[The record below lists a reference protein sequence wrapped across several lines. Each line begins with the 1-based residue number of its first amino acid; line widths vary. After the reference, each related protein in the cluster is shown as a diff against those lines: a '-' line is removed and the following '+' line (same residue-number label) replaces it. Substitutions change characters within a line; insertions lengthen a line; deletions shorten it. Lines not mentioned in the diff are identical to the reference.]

1 MHGGLFHAL
10 GRRGLMLCIA
20 MTCLALVLPS
30 CGKRR
35 KAVYPVHGKVF
46 DNQDKPA
53 VGAMIVFH
61 PSDGGNSDSNTATG
75 TVQDDG
81 SFSLTTYE
89 KDDGAPEGDYVATI
103 EWRPKGQ
110 GFGAPDGP
118 DRLNGQLSNK
128 ANSKLRFKVGN
139 QPDNVLEPIK
149 LP

>member
-1 MHGGLFHAL
+1 MRGVLFPIFKQ
-10 GRRGLMLCIA
+10 RGLVL
-20 MTCLALVLPS
+20 CLALAGLVMLLPS

-35 KAVYPVHGKVF
+35 KPVYSVHGKIL

-61 PSDGGNSDSNTATG
+61 PVDDSDLDKPLGY
-75 TVQDDG
+75 VQEDG

-89 KDDGAPEGDYVATI
+89 KDDGAPEGEYVATI

-110 GFGAPDGP
+110 GFGAPEGP
-118 DRLNGQLSNK
+118 DRLNGQLNNK
-128 ANSKLRFKVGN
+128 ATSKLRFKVEN
-139 QPDNVLEPIK
+139 QPDNVLAPIK